1 MKYGLLERGNDP
13 RIPHWSALRLTPG
26 IVLPTAPP
34 AISYVRGIPGIGM
47 FGNQDWGCCAF
58 AAAAH
63 YIQVW
68 AWNATGKMPPIMTAQ
83 VLQGYA
89 EVTGFDI
96 NAGPP
101 GANPTDRGT
110 VLQDMLAW
118 WFKTGFPL
126 ADGTRHKIRA
136 YFELDPRQPTDL
148 NLATAECGAVLCG
161 INVPAYLQQLESPG
175 SLWGVQAA
183 NSQIIGGHAITSAG
197 YVATSDREVET
208 WGSTDY
214 AMTQGFVEAE
224 MPECYAVVSDE
235 FMQATGKTPFGLPLA
250 LWEQQM
256 SALGAPA

>member
-1 MKYGLLERGNDP
+1 MKYGLLP
-13 RIPHWSALRLTPG
+13 RKVGAGVPHWSALRLTPG
-26 IVLPTAPP
+26 ITLPTAP
-34 AISYVRGIPGIGM
+34 ASISYTRDIPYIGM
-47 FGNQDWGCCAF
+47 FGNNLYGDCAF

-68 AWNATGKMPPIMTAQ
+68 VWNATGKMPPITTDQ

-101 GANPTDRGT
+101 GQNPTDRGT

-118 WFKTGFPL
+118 WLNKGFPL
-126 ADGTRHKIRA
+126 ADGTRHRILA
-136 YFELDPRQPTDL
+136 YFELDPRNAADL

-183 NSQIIGGHAITSAG
+183 NSQIVGGHAITSAG
-197 YVATSDREVET
+197 YAATGDREVET

-214 AMTQGFVEAE
+214 AMTAGFVEAE
-224 MPECYAVVSDE
+224 MPECYAVVCDE
-235 FMQATGKTPFGLPLA
+235 FMQATGKTPYGIA
-250 LWEQQM
+250 MATWESQM
-256 SALGAPA
+256 RAIRAAA